1 MKGQTNIQYFSC
13 GCFNIAI
20 KISEKKIKIVMAKIE
35 TRKEIVRATTAK
47 FAASL
52 LFFVINMTVSYFPV
66 EITLIIAVIEEII
79 ASRPNSAGVNSL
91 VRIGENKTGI
101 ACEMPVPTV
110 SINDFRANPFLFE
123 SESKIGFIELKY
135 FKIK

>member
-1 MKGQTNIQYFSC
+1 MVVKAEIKKEMINDSV
-13 GCFNIAI
+13 AI
-20 KISEKKIKIVMAKIE
+20 
-35 TRKEIVRATTAK
+35 
-47 FAASL
+47 FAASP
-52 LFFVINMTVSYFPV
+52 LFFVIRITVSYFPV

-79 ASRPNSAGVNSL
+79 ASKPNSAGVNSL

-110 SINDFRANPFLFE
+110 SINDFLANPFLFE

-135 FKIK
+135 FKIE